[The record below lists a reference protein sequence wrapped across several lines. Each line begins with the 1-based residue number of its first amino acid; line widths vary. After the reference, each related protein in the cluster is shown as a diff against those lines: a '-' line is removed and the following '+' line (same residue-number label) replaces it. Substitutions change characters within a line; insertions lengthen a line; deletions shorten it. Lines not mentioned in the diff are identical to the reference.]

1 MLSKLINK
9 SFNCISRAMDMLCL
23 FLGDDYDFTSSDGK
37 TVKVAEFSL
46 HFQTQWRFRKD
57 DTILLASRD
66 IYEPYCKDVADDW
79 EYDIIGRPDCES
91 SIFDVFSKGFSAK
104 MKDTIVTECHISKTS
119 DITIRF
125 SNDVVFEQFT
135 PSSQKCEE
143 WRLIDYKNNLHT
155 ICYDENGDSHLS
167 SITN

>member
-9 SFNCISRAMDMLCL
+9 PFNCISRTVDMLCL
-23 FLGDDYDFTSSDGK
+23 FLGYDYDFTSTDGR

-46 HFQTQWRFRKD
+46 HLQTQWRFRKD

-66 IYEPYCKDVADDW
+66 IYEPYRKEVAEDW
-79 EYDIIGRPDCES
+79 EYDIIGRADNES
-91 SIFDVFSKGFSAK
+91 SVFDVLAKSFSIEMQNA
-104 MKDTIVTECHISKTS
+104 IVTECHLSKTK

-125 SNDVVFEQFT
+125 SNGVVFEQFT
-135 PSSQKCEE
+135 PASQRCEE

-155 ICYDENGDSHLS
+155 ICYDENGA
-167 SITN
+167 ITCT